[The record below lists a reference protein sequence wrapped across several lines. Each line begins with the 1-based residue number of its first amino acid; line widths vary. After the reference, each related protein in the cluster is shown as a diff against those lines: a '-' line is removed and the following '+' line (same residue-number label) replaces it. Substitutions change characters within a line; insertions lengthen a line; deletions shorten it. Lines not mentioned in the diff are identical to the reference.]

1 MFDWKDKIVFK
12 GDKVLWYVVIALMIA
27 SVMVVY
33 SSTGRLAYRVKDG
46 NTSFYLMKQV
56 FLMTMCFGVI
66 LGIQSMHYKYFLTFS
81 KVVLGMSFIFLLWAK
96 FAGTNLNDADR
107 WITIPLIGFTFQPSE
122 LAKLG
127 IIMYTARIIA
137 FYQNDRNCDDDALKN
152 VLLFTG
158 PLILLIFL
166 DNFSTSLLIGLICM
180 TMLFVGRLRLKLMAM
195 AVGGLIGLVGLILV
209 LAFTVPQFEKI
220 GRVAT
225 IKARV
230 TAFFQGD
237 KGDED
242 YSYQSVQAKIAVAK
256 GGLVGMGPGN
266 SEQRNFLPHPYSDFI
281 FAIIIEE
288 YGLIGGGVVMLL
300 YLIVLYRI
308 GVIVRRCT
316 RTFPAL
322 LVTGL
327 GLCIVY
333 QAFVNMGVCVGL
345 FPVTGQ
351 PLPLVSM
358 GGTSLLFT
366 SAAFGMILSVS
377 NTFQEGGE
385 VMEDGSGAGGEGTEV
400 KNEEEGKGERE
411 EDGLGREVLE
421 ELQEEGKKGF

>member
-1 MFDWKDKIVFK
+1 MFSLRNIRNHLRRSLVFK
-12 GDKVLWYVVIALMIA
+12 GDKVLWYVIIGLMIA

-46 NTSFYLMKQV
+46 NTTFFLMKQLFLMGGCLVLILGLQSIHYKV
-56 FLMTMCFGVI
+56 FLA
-66 LGIQSMHYKYFLTFS
+66 FS
-81 KVVLGMSFIFLLWAK
+81 RVVLGMGLIFLLWAK

-137 FYQNDRNCDDDALKN
+137 FYQTDRCCSDEALKS
-152 VLLFTG
+152 VLLFVG

-166 DNFSTSLLIGLICM
+166 DNFSTSLLIGLICL
-180 TMLFVGRLRLKLMAM
+180 TMLAVGRLRLKLLVAS
-195 AVGGLIGLVGLILV
+195 VGVLLGLVGLILV

-225 IKARV
+225 IKSRV
-230 TAFFQGD
+230 TEFFAGSS
-237 KGDED
+237 GNED

-256 GGLVGMGPGN
+256 GGLVGVGPGN

-288 YGLIGGGVVMLL
+288 YGLIGGGIVMLL
-300 YLIVLYRI
+300 YLTVLYRVW
-308 GVIVRRCT
+308 VIVKRCT
-316 RTFPAL
+316 QSFPIL

-327 GLCIVY
+327 GLSIVF
-333 QAFVNMGVCVGL
+333 QAFINMGVCVGL

-377 NTFQEGGE
+377 HTFPEGGE
-385 VMEDGSGAGGEGTEV
+385 RMEEV
-400 KNEEEGKGERE
+400 PEEETE
-411 EDGLGREVLE
+411 EEAFE
-421 ELQEEGKKGF
+421 EEN

>member
-1 MFDWKDKIVFK
+1 MFKGKLKLDFK
-12 GDKVLWYVVIALMIA
+12 GDKVLWYIIIILMLA

-33 SSTGRLAYRVKDG
+33 SSTGQLAYREKGG
-46 NTSFYLMKQV
+46 NTSFYLIKQLI
-56 FLMTMCFGVI
+56 LMLGCIGVI
-66 LGIQSMHYKYFLTFS
+66 IGLQSVHYKYFLTFS

-107 WITIPLIGFTFQPSE
+107 WIPLPLGLSFQPSE

-127 IIMYTARIIA
+127 IIMYTARVIA
-137 FYQNDRNCDDDALKN
+137 FYQTDKGCSDEALKS

-158 PLILLIFL
+158 PLIFLIFL
-166 DNFSTSLLIGLICM
+166 DNFSTSFLLGLICM
-180 TMLFVGRLRLKLMAM
+180 TMLFIGRLRLKLI
-195 AVGGLIGLVGLILV
+195 LISFASLIALVGVILI

-225 IKARV
+225 IKGRV
-230 TAFFQGD
+230 TSFFSGAKNDRGD
-237 KGDED
+237 S
-242 YSYQSVQAKIAVAK
+242 SYQSDQAKIAVAK
-256 GGLVGMGPGN
+256 GGLMGVGPGN

-288 YGLIGGGVVMLL
+288 YGLLGGGVTLLL
-300 YLIVLYRI
+300 YLIILYRI
-308 GVIVRRCT
+308 GVIVKRCT

-327 GLCIVY
+327 GLSIVF

-377 NTFQEGGE
+377 HTFQGDGE
-385 VMEDGSGAGGEGTEV
+385 I
-400 KNEEEGKGERE
+400 
-411 EDGLGREVLE
+411 LE
-421 ELQEEGKKGF
+421 EAEVESEEAEEPVAEEVIEHLNR

>member
-1 MFDWKDKIVFK
+1 MFKGKLKLDFK
-12 GDKVLWYVVIALMIA
+12 GDKVLWYIIIILMLA

-33 SSTGRLAYRVKDG
+33 SSTGQLAYREKGG
-46 NTSFYLMKQV
+46 NTSFYLIKQLI
-56 FLMTMCFGVI
+56 LMLGCIGVI
-66 LGIQSMHYKYFLTFS
+66 IGLQSVHYKYFLTFS

-107 WITIPLIGFTFQPSE
+107 WIPLPLGLSFQPSE

-127 IIMYTARIIA
+127 IIMYTARVIA
-137 FYQNDRNCDDDALKN
+137 FYQTDKGCSDEALKS

-158 PLILLIFL
+158 PLIFLIFL
-166 DNFSTSLLIGLICM
+166 DNFSTSFLLGLICM
-180 TMLFVGRLRLKLMAM
+180 TMLFIGRLRLKLI
-195 AVGGLIGLVGLILV
+195 LISFGSLIALVGVILI

-225 IKARV
+225 IKGRV
-230 TAFFQGD
+230 TSFFSGAENDRGD
-237 KGDED
+237 S
-242 YSYQSVQAKIAVAK
+242 SYQSDQAKIAVAK
-256 GGLVGMGPGN
+256 GGLMGVGPGN

-288 YGLIGGGVVMLL
+288 YGLLGGGVTLLL
-300 YLIVLYRI
+300 YLIILYRI
-308 GVIVRRCT
+308 GVIVKRCT

-327 GLCIVY
+327 GLSIVF

-377 NTFQEGGE
+377 HTFQGDGE
-385 VMEDGSGAGGEGTEV
+385 I
-400 KNEEEGKGERE
+400 
-411 EDGLGREVLE
+411 LE
-421 ELQEEGKKGF
+421 EAEVESEEAEEPVAEEVIEHLNG